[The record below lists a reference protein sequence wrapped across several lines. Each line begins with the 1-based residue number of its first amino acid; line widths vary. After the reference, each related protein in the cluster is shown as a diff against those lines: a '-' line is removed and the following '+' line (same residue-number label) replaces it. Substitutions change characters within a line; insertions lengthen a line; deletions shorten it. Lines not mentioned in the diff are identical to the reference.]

1 MQFIDWFPYYQ
12 EIREEFGYST
22 EKDQNAAYL
31 LSKLIK
37 KKSMNL
43 KKLEKRIKGKDV
55 FVIGAGPSLEDDIDF
70 IKKDKRHVK
79 VVSDGAVEPLIA
91 NKIKPD
97 VVVSDLDGN
106 PTFLKK
112 AERLGAIMVIHAH
125 GDNEKAIEKLVPKFK
140 SVVGTTQVMPVE
152 NVYNFGGFTD
162 GDRSAFMAEEMG
174 AKSIVLVGM
183 DLSDKNTRYPKGNKV
198 DSDLKLKKLKRAKIL
213 LELLAKRSNS
223 TLFNKSK
230 TPIRGYAKVDS
241 KNSKRLK
248 HS

>member
-1 MQFIDWFPYYQ
+1 VQFIDWFPYYQ

-37 KKSMNL
+37 KRSLSL
-43 KKLEKRIKGKDV
+43 KKLEKKIKGKDV
-55 FVIGAGPSLEDDIDF
+55 FVIGAGPSLEDDINF
-70 IKKDKRHVK
+70 IKKNKRHVR
-79 VVSDGAVEPLIA
+79 VVSDGAVEALLT

-112 AERLGAIMVIHAH
+112 AEKLGAIMVIHAH

-140 SVVGTTQVMPVE
+140 SVIGTTQVMPVE

-162 GDRSAFMAEEMG
+162 GDRSVFMAEEMG

-183 DLSDKNTRYPKGNKV
+183 DLTDQNTRYPKGSKV
-198 DSDLKLKKLKRAKIL
+198 DKNLKAKKLKRAKIL

-223 TLFNKSK
+223 LLLNKSK
-230 TPIRGYAKVDS
+230 IGIRGYTKVDT
-241 KNSKRLK
+241 KNSKESK
-248 HS
+248 T

>member
-1 MQFIDWFPYYQ
+1 VQFIDWFPYYQ

-37 KKSMNL
+37 KRSLNL
-43 KKLEKRIKGKDV
+43 KKLEKKIKGKDV
-55 FVIGAGPSLEDDIDF
+55 FVIGAGPSLEDDINF
-70 IKKDKRHVK
+70 IKKNKRHVR
-79 VVSDGAVEPLIA
+79 VVSDGAVEAIIT

-112 AERLGAIMVIHAH
+112 AEKLGAIMVIHAH

-140 SVVGTTQVMPVE
+140 SVIGTTQVMPVE

-162 GDRSAFMAEEMG
+162 GDRSVFMAEEMG

-183 DLSDKNTRYPKGNKV
+183 DLTDQNTRYPKGSKV
-198 DSDLKLKKLKRAKIL
+198 DKNLKAKKLRRAKIL

-223 TLFNKSK
+223 LLFNKSK
-230 TPIRGYAKVDS
+230 IGIRGYTKVDTKNPKES
-241 KNSKRLK
+241 KT
-248 HS
+248 

>member
-37 KKSMNL
+37 KRSLNL
-43 KKLEKRIKGKDV
+43 KKLEKKIKGKDV
-55 FVIGAGPSLEDDIDF
+55 FVIGAGPSLEDDINF
-70 IKKDKRHVK
+70 IKKNKRHVR
-79 VVSDGAVEPLIA
+79 VVSDGAVEALIT

-112 AERLGAIMVIHAH
+112 AEKLGAIMVIHAH

-140 SVVGTTQVMPVE
+140 SVIGTTQVMPVE

-162 GDRSAFMAEEMG
+162 GDRSVFMAEEMG

-183 DLSDKNTRYPKGNKV
+183 DLTDQNTRYPKGSKV
-198 DSDLKLKKLKRAKIL
+198 DKNLKAKKLKRAKIL

-223 TLFNKSK
+223 LLLNKSK
-230 TPIRGYAKVDS
+230 IGIRGYTKVDTKNPKES
-241 KNSKRLK
+241 KT
-248 HS
+248 

>member
-37 KKSMNL
+37 KKSLNL
-43 KKLEKRIKGKDV
+43 KKLEKKIKGKDV
-55 FVIGAGPSLEDDIDF
+55 FVIGAGPSLEDDINF
-70 IKKDKRHVK
+70 IKKNKRHVR
-79 VVSDGAVEPLIA
+79 VVSDGAVEALIT

-112 AERLGAIMVIHAH
+112 AEKLGAIMVIHAH

-140 SVVGTTQVMPVE
+140 SVIGTTQVMPVE

-162 GDRSAFMAEEMG
+162 GDRCVFMAEEMG

-183 DLSDKNTRYPKGNKV
+183 DLTDQNTRYPKGSKV
-198 DSDLKLKKLKRAKIL
+198 DKNLKIKKLRRAKIL

-223 TLFNKSK
+223 LLFNRSK
-230 TPIRGYAKVDS
+230 IGIRGYTKVDT
-241 KNSKRLK
+241 KNSKESK
-248 HS
+248 T

>member
-1 MQFIDWFPYYQ
+1 VQFIDWFPYYQ

-37 KKSMNL
+37 KKSLNL
-43 KKLEKRIKGKDV
+43 KKLEKKIKGKDV
-55 FVIGAGPSLEDDIDF
+55 FVIGAGPSLEDDINF
-70 IKKDKRHVK
+70 IKKNKRHVR
-79 VVSDGAVEPLIA
+79 VVSDGAVEALIT

-112 AERLGAIMVIHAH
+112 AEKLGAIMVIHAH

-140 SVVGTTQVMPVE
+140 SVIGTTQVMPVE

-162 GDRSAFMAEEMG
+162 GDRCVFMAEEMG

-183 DLSDKNTRYPKGNKV
+183 DLTDQNTRYPKGSKV
-198 DSDLKLKKLKRAKIL
+198 DKNLKIKKLRRAKIL

-223 TLFNKSK
+223 LLFNRSK
-230 TPIRGYAKVDS
+230 IGIRGYTKVDTKNPKES
-241 KNSKRLK
+241 KT
-248 HS
+248 

>member
-1 MQFIDWFPYYQ
+1 VQFIDWFPYYQ

-37 KKSMNL
+37 KKSLNL
-43 KKLEKRIKGKDV
+43 KKLEKKIKGKDV
-55 FVIGAGPSLEDDIDF
+55 FVIGAGPSLEDDINF
-70 IKKDKRHVK
+70 IKKNKRHVR
-79 VVSDGAVEPLIA
+79 VVSDGAVEAIIT

-112 AERLGAIMVIHAH
+112 AEKLGAIMVIHAH

-140 SVVGTTQVMPVE
+140 SIIGTTQVMPVE

-162 GDRSAFMAEEMG
+162 GDRSVFMAEEMG

-183 DLSDKNTRYPKGNKV
+183 DLTDQNTRKPKGSKVDKN
-198 DSDLKLKKLKRAKIL
+198 LKTKKLRRAKIL

-223 TLFNKSK
+223 LLFNKSK
-230 TPIRGYAKVDS
+230 IGIRGYTKVDTKNPKES
-241 KNSKRLK
+241 KT
-248 HS
+248 

>member
-37 KKSMNL
+37 KKSLNL
-43 KKLEKRIKGKDV
+43 KKLEKKIKGKDV
-55 FVIGAGPSLEDDIDF
+55 FVIGAGPSLEDDINF
-70 IKKDKRHVK
+70 IKKNKRHVR
-79 VVSDGAVEPLIA
+79 VVSDGAVEALIT

-112 AERLGAIMVIHAH
+112 AEKLGAIMVIHAH

-140 SVVGTTQVMPVE
+140 SVIGTTQVMPVE

-162 GDRSAFMAEEMG
+162 GDRCVFMAEEMG

-183 DLSDKNTRYPKGNKV
+183 DLTDQNTRYPKGSKV
-198 DSDLKLKKLKRAKIL
+198 DKNLKIKKLRRAKIL

-223 TLFNKSK
+223 LLFNRSK
-230 TPIRGYAKVDS
+230 IGIRGYTKVDTKNPKES
-241 KNSKRLK
+241 KT
-248 HS
+248 

>member
-37 KKSMNL
+37 KKSLNL
-43 KKLEKRIKGKDV
+43 KKLEKKIKGKDV
-55 FVIGAGPSLEDDIDF
+55 FVIGAGPSLEDDINF
-70 IKKDKRHVK
+70 IKKNKRHVR
-79 VVSDGAVEPLIA
+79 VVSDGAVEALIT

-112 AERLGAIMVIHAH
+112 AEKLGAIMVIHAH

-140 SVVGTTQVMPVE
+140 SVIGTTQVMPVE

-162 GDRSAFMAEEMG
+162 GDRSVFMAEEMG

-183 DLSDKNTRYPKGNKV
+183 DLTDQNTRYPKGSKV
-198 DSDLKLKKLKRAKIL
+198 DKNLKIKKLRRAKIL

-223 TLFNKSK
+223 LLFNRSK
-230 TPIRGYAKVDS
+230 IGIRGYTKVDTKNPKES
-241 KNSKRLK
+241 KT
-248 HS
+248 